1 MFDPQG
7 GGLDHGYR
15 SQHRPTGHDR
25 FVVPRGISRTLR
37 QDATFELMTEVVPR
51 SPDFVFKDGAKV
63 IRLGSKVSHFLV
75 TRVEGDRVR
84 IVHDGREGDARKSDL
99 VPADQAEAYF
109 SDQIKAN
116 PQSAFNYLMRGVA
129 RAAERRLPERCP
141 LTMTRR
147 FDWIRIT
154 VGLMRYG
161 ESSRCS
167 GACRMRR

>member
-1 MFDPQG
+1 MG
-7 GGLDHGYR
+7 TGRNTVRLGMIGLLCLAASLAR
-15 SQHRPTGHDR
+15 A
-25 FVVPRGISRTLR
+25 

-129 RAAERRLPERCP
+129 RAERRLPERV
-141 LTMTRR
+141 R
-147 FDWIRIT
+147 
-154 VGLMRYG
+154 
-161 ESSRCS
+161 
-167 GACRMRR
+167 